1 MCLLRHTRIGGTKRA
16 GRPTNRAEQLYQT
29 AAKSQAQQNA
39 EFDLAIAQFGVIIGR
54 LIWVTSMKFSFKRA
68 EAPSNGLTVAEM
80 PQLAGAE
87 IAGLVNGHRVGGD
100 FYQYVRANP
109 RRVVFGLL
117 DVAGDSNENRPIVVA
132 ANDTFREK
140 GPACLANDEVNE
152 ADAMMEFC
160 QELNQSIRGAAR
172 GVRTCAAFLGCYN
185 ETLGT
190 VCYINAGHTPGLL
203 RYDGSV
209 SELPATGMPLG
220 LFAAS
225 TYEAPTAAVP
235 KGGALLLASRG
246 VVEATRKR
254 EEFGLQRLKEHF
266 EKTPLT
272 SAYEVASSALEAVRQ
287 FAHSAAEQN
296 DLTILVVLRPGTNS

>member
-1 MCLLRHTRIGGTKRA
+1 
-16 GRPTNRAEQLYQT
+16 
-29 AAKSQAQQNA
+29 
-39 EFDLAIAQFGVIIGR
+39 
-54 LIWVTSMKFSFKRA
+54 MKFSFKRA
-68 EAPSNGLTVAEM
+68 EAPSGGPAVAEL
-80 PQLAGAE
+80 PQLGGAE
-87 IAGLVNGHRVGGD
+87 IAGLVDGHRVGGD

-185 ETLGT
+185 EELGT

-225 TYEAPTAAVP
+225 TYEAPTVAVP

-246 VVEATRKR
+246 VVEASRKR
-254 EEFGLQRLKEHF
+254 EEFGLQRLK
-266 EKTPLT
+266 
-272 SAYEVASSALEAVRQ
+272 
-287 FAHSAAEQN
+287 AHSKVS
-296 DLTILVVLRPGTNS
+296 LLRARIRLRCRH